1 MPHLRPAT
9 WILIVAA
16 ALVLLWIGDTI
27 WFGLT
32 QAR

>member
-1 MPHLRPAT
+1 MHRSTITPPLAALG
-9 WILIVAA
+9 WILFE
-16 ALVLLWIGDTI
+16 I

>member
-1 MPHLRPAT
+1 MHRSTITLLLAARG
-9 WILIVAA
+9 WILFE
-16 ALVLLWIGDTI
+16 T